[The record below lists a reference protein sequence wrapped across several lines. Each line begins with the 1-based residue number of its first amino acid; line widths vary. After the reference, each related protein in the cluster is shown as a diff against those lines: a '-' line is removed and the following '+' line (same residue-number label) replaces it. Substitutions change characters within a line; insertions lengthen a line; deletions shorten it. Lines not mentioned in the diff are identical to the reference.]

1 MRDQTKQ
8 RELAKKT
15 AVMLD
20 CPQVLY
26 RRPDGTFAFV
36 SDGEPYNGEEIEIIT
51 QY

>member
-1 MRDQTKQ
+1 MRDLTKQ